1 MMNTVQAFVV
11 GLFLVFPISN
21 ATSAATMDQ
30 AVGRIERIE
39 GFIDR
44 LDKRLERLE
53 VRSEKKYEEEINV
66 KETLKDLNEFFVSI
80 RELIKDL
87 QKTKDKKQSQFKTTS
102 LAGLY
107 TPLKTFIVNLADA
120 GGRRY
125 LKVRL
130 GLELSNKEVKRELNM
145 LLPEVRDQIILA
157 LSSKTYQQIQG
168 VAGKTVLREE
178 LAERANSVL
187 KTGKVKKIYFSEFV
201 VQ

>member
-1 MMNTVQAFVV
+1 
-11 GLFLVFPISN
+11 
-21 ATSAATMDQ
+21 MDQ
-30 AVGRIERIE
+30 AVGRIERIK

-53 VRSEKKYEEEINV
+53 VRFEKEYEEEINV
-66 KETLKDLNEFFVSI
+66 KETLKGLKAFFVSI

-87 QKTKDKKQSQFKTTS
+87 QETKDKKQAQFKTSS
-102 LAGLY
+102 LAEPF
-107 TPLKTFIVNLADA
+107 TPLKTFIVNLANA

-130 GLELSNKEVKRELNM
+130 ELELSNKEVKRELNM
-145 LLPEVRDQIILA
+145 RLPEVRDQIVLV